1 MDNCIAVQDLIKQ
14 FHKNTVVDSINFTVG
29 KGQICAFLGPN
40 GAGKSTT
47 MKMLATLLNK
57 TNGKIMIEGLD
68 MDIQSGEIKRK
79 LGVVFQEDVLDGSLT
94 VEENL
99 YYRGGLYIKSNK
111 ELYHKIDQ
119 VVTLLELQK
128 LRNKKYETCSG
139 GQKRIV
145 QIGRALLTNPK
156 LLLLDE
162 PTIGLDPL
170 ARTLVWKVLR
180 KLNREQQ
187 ITIFFTTHYMEE
199 TDYANHICIIH
210 EGKILLCQNRDRLLR
225 NPWRDNKR
233 FTIHEIYLDLLAR
246 IEEYD

>member
-1 MDNCIAVQDLIKQ
+1 MDNCILVQDLKKD
-14 FHKNTVVDSINFTVG
+14 FHKKIVVDSIDFVVG

-47 MKMLATLLNK
+47 MNMLATLLNK
-57 TNGKIMIEGLD
+57 TSGKIVIEGLD
-68 MDIQSGEIKRK
+68 LDYQSEEIKRK
-79 LGVVFQEDVLDGSLT
+79 LGVVFQEDVLDGNLT

-99 YYRGGLYIKSNK
+99 YYRGGLYIKSKK
-111 ELYHKIDQ
+111 ELCKKIDQ
-119 VVTLLELQK
+119 VVTLLDLHK
-128 LRNKKYETCSG
+128 IRSKKYITCSG

-170 ARTLVWKVLR
+170 ARNLVWKVLR
-180 KLNREQQ
+180 KLNQDLQ

-199 TDYANHICIIH
+199 TDYANHICIID

-225 NPWRDNKR
+225 EPWKDNKR
-233 FTIHEIYLDLLAR
+233 FTIQEIYLDLLAR
-246 IEEYD
+246 KEK